1 MSHENQTV
9 KQLTD
14 RMLAK
19 HADWKTLVEKG
30 HAMTI
35 EDLEKIPGVKAE
47 YLELKSHVDRFN
59 SASSVS
65 DLQAEEEYLRK
76 PVRNFPHPAEV
87 NAAIKSGAQ
96 LIGSTDAGYTEID
109 CRNGVIQIADEVG
122 AGSIG
127 EKQWNAIQKSEY
139 KSAFKNWIRRKGDT
153 RFMSMTEVKTLEEG
167 LDDQGGYT
175 VPIDVLTNKV
185 IQRKP
190 TPTRIA
196 AMCSQLNTSREVLE
210 MMKVN
215 YATDNLYSTGFRVT
229 KTGETPSSATAM
241 RVTDTN
247 LFGTIKI
254 PVHTFMISAPIT
266 VNMVED
272 SAIDPIGWISSKFA
286 ETVEI
291 LKDDKVI
298 NGTGKMEPMGLVNA
312 VAASAAG
319 QGTDDPKISYIVSGD
334 ASTITPDGLI
344 NLALDVPEQYEDACR
359 YYFNKVSTFKAIRQ
373 LKDLNDRYLFGAG
386 VQDSGLAN
394 QARPSD
400 LLGYPYVFSGL
411 FPNVSAGN
419 FPVFFGDMG
428 GYQLVNRIGF
438 SVQILREL
446 YAESNAIVLLGRVR
460 FGGQVVEPWKLRGLK
475 ISA

>member
-1 MSHENQTV
+1 MSHVNETV

-19 HADWKTLVEKG
+19 HGEWKGLVEKG
-30 HAMTI
+30 NAMTM

-47 YLELKSHVDRFN
+47 YLELKGHVDRFN

-65 DLQAEEEYLRK
+65 DLQAEEDYLRK
-76 PVRNFPHPAEV
+76 PVRNFPHPNDV
-87 NAAIKSGAQ
+87 NAALKSGTH
-96 LIGSTDAGYTEID
+96 LIGSTEAGYTEIE

-139 KSAFKNWIRRKGDT
+139 KAAFTKLIRKKGDN
-153 RFMSMTEVKTLEEG
+153 RFMSGAEMKTLEEG

-190 TPTRIA
+190 TPSRIA

-215 YATDNLYSTGFRVT
+215 YSSDNIYSTGFRVT

-272 SAIDPIGWISSKFA
+272 SAIDPIGWLSSKFA

-298 NGTGKMEPMGLVNA
+298 NGTGKMEPRGLVNA
-312 VAASAAG
+312 VASAAAG
-319 QGTDDPKISYIVSGD
+319 QGTDDPNISYVVSGD
-334 ASTITPDGLI
+334 ANTLTPDGLI
-344 NLALDVPEQYEDACR
+344 NLALDVPEQYEDACK

-373 LKDLNDRYLFGAG
+373 MKDLNDRYLFGTG
-386 VQDSGLAN
+386 VQDSGLAT
-394 QARPSD
+394 ATRPSD

-411 FPNVSAGN
+411 FPNVSAGT
-419 FPVFFGDMG
+419 FPVFFGDMS

-460 FGGQVVEPWKLRGLK
+460 FGGQVIESWKLRAQK
-475 ISA
+475 VSA